1 MNTIDLV
8 RENAALFAARAG
20 VVEVEAGP
28 AVFLA
33 VEGEGSPDL
42 PAHTS
47 AISRLFALAW
57 AAKLAL
63 EYNGELAYEVPPLE
77 CLWLSDPSVAPEAP
91 WQWRLL
97 LRLPEAV
104 TEARLAGPRRY
115 VADRKG
121 LDTADVRRIRF
132 TEGRAV
138 QTLHI
143 GPYGEEAAAYA
154 RLDAYAEA
162 NALRLRGPGH
172 DIYLNDPERVAP
184 EKLKTLIRLAVSP
197 RR

>member
-1 MNTIDLV
+1 MQTLDLV
-8 RENAALFAARAG
+8 RENAPLYAARTA

-28 AVFLA
+28 ATFLA
-33 VEGEGSPDL
+33 VDGEGSPDA

-77 CLWLSDPSVAPEAP
+77 CLWLSDPSIAPEAP
-91 WQWRLL
+91 WQWRLM
-97 LRLPEAV
+97 LRLPDAV

-115 VADRKG
+115 VAERKG
-121 LDTADVRRIRF
+121 LATADVRRIRF
-132 TEGRAV
+132 TEGPAV
-138 QTLHI
+138 QTLHT

-154 RLDAYAEA
+154 RLDAYAGKHG
-162 NALRLRGPGH
+162 LRLRGPGH

-184 EKLKTLIRLAVSP
+184 EKLKTLIRLAVSKP
-197 RR
+197 R